1 MFLINDLVSAGLSRR
16 QLFASALRARQG
28 SSSELERPARGLGS
42 RAPSHQLLF
51 AGALRQV
58 RAAGAWSC
66 VVPHNF
72 LLPLVAAFGQ
82 VAERACRATMPS
94 AHSLRR
100 HG

>member
-1 MFLINDLVSAGLSRR
+1 MFLINDLVSAGSSRR

-28 SSSELERPARGLGS
+28 SSSEQWLPAHGLGS

-58 RAAGAWSC
+58 RAAGARSS
-66 VVPHNF
+66 VVPQNF
-72 LLPLVAAFGQ
+72 LLPLAAAFGQ

>member
-1 MFLINDLVSAGLSRR
+1 VFLINDLVSAGLSRR

-28 SSSELERPARGLGS
+28 FSSEQSDSARGLGS

-58 RAAGAWSC
+58 RAAGARSS

-72 LLPLVAAFGQ
+72 LLPLAAAFGQ

-94 AHSLRR
+94 APSLRR